1 MFRPERTN
9 SRSAVGSLAKLALAP
24 LVIGSLLA
32 ATATGAAA
40 SHDTGSSTAKPT
52 VVLVHGAFADAS
64 SWAGVIRGLQR
75 DHYRV
80 IAVAN
85 PLRGLHDDA
94 AYVRNLLDT
103 VKGPVILA
111 GHSYGGSVITQAA
124 AGNPN
129 VKALVYVAAFIP
141 AAGESA
147 AELAAK
153 FPGGTLG
160 DTVSSASYPLPGGGT
175 GTELTIRQDRFH
187 KQFAADVPA
196 ATAAVMAATQR
207 PVSAAALEE
216 KVTETAWKSIPSY
229 ALVAG
234 RDLNIPPK
242 AQKWMAERA
251 DAHIVTVLGA
261 SHAITVSEP
270 SEVTEL
276 IRRAARN

>member
-1 MFRPERTN
+1 MFRPERTT
-9 SRSAVGSLAKLALAP
+9 SRPAVGNLAKLALAP

-32 ATATGAAA
+32 ATTTGAAA
-40 SHDTGSSTAKPT
+40 SHDRGSSRAKPT

-64 SWAGVIRGLQR
+64 SWADVIKRLRR

-94 AYVRNLLDT
+94 AYVRSLLDT
-103 VKGPVILA
+103 VQGPVILA

-129 VKALVYVAAFIP
+129 VKALVYIAAFIP
-141 AAGESA
+141 ATGENA

-175 GTELTIRQDRFH
+175 GTELTIKQDRFH
-187 KQFAADVPA
+187 QQFAADVPD

-207 PVSAAALEE
+207 PVSTAALEE
-216 KVTETAWKSIPSY
+216 KATETAWKTIPSY

-251 DAHIVTVLGA
+251 DAHTVTVPGA

-270 SEVTEL
+270 SEVADL
-276 IRRAARN
+276 IRRAARD